1 MLHRKD
7 QQGQENQEGKPG
19 TQGQELDSTILGGPF
34 QLRTVCDSKQAVAD
48 QRDREAK
55 GVYWRWAKKNDT

>member
-19 TQGQELDSTILGGPF
+19 TQGQELDSTVLRGPF
-34 QLRTVCDSKQAVAD
+34 QLRAVSDSKQAVAD
-48 QRDREAK
+48 QQNREVKAFIGDGPK
-55 GVYWRWAKKNDT
+55 